1 MKRTLLLCCL
11 LPIAC
16 ALCAAP
22 IDSLTA
28 RRIAC
33 RALLQYAD
41 AASLEARRAPAV
53 GSDSA
58 GRTLI
63 DPVEEAHRL
72 SLRRAT
78 ASTYL
83 FASPRGAFVLT
94 AADSRLPAVIAYGFG
109 ATGQE
114 MPPPVRAFCATME
127 QVQQAP
133 LLPEGN
139 FTPVAPLLGDMVRH
153 QEAPFNGY
161 CPYYTDAEG
170 RPSEQRCVVG
180 CVATA
185 LEEILTHHGR
195 TITLQDTL
203 HGWTTDH
210 YAIPDILPGTSVDT
224 RLILP
229 RYDAGQ
235 YSPEAADAVARLSYY
250 CGVAARM
257 NWGLSESGANIRRL
271 IDPLERAFGYGFVH
285 YADSYRYAP
294 EDWTAMLCGELAA
307 GRPVLYAAYT
317 MLIQGHAFV
326 VDGLD
331 ADGFFH
337 VNWGYGGHY
346 DGYFRLDLLNFA
358 EPKYDFTEEGG
369 AAGGFFCN
377 HEALLL
383 YPDSVDV
390 ALPDT
395 LSRTGREFVVE
406 ELRPLSPA
414 ETGKYTP
421 LRLTVRNAGNRRL
434 TTPFEVFTNAPTDT
448 ALFEQADYVA
458 LAGCT
463 LEPGERKTFEL
474 AARFS
479 ERGTRHLRL
488 SPDDV
493 LILADTLIDIAGGV
507 PSDLTYEVPLI
518 DFPDATTAR
527 VTETIHNAA
536 GAGRAGRNV
545 VYELLEGPY
554 TDEAEGTRHTVR
566 LYLPGGESHCDT
578 ILFRGLRPGATY
590 TLLVR
595 NQWPIVHRLTFVQG
609 ADPAGISRPTVPA
622 SPAEAARF
630 TIEGKPLP
638 PGRDYRGVVVG
649 RGKKVLHR

>member
-11 LPIAC
+11 LPMAC
-16 ALCAAP
+16 VLCAAP
-22 IDSLTA
+22 VDSLTA

-33 RALLQYAD
+33 RALLQYAASGPAAVRHAPAAGGD
-41 AASLEARRAPAV
+41 ASGRTSIDWDEEAR
-53 GSDSA
+53 S
-58 GRTLI
+58 
-63 DPVEEAHRL
+63 L
-72 SLRRAT
+72 SLRSAT
-78 ASTYL
+78 PSTYL
-83 FASPRGAFVLT
+83 FASPRGAFVLA
-94 AADSRLPAVIAYGFG
+94 AADSRLPAVIAYGLG
-109 ATGQE
+109 AGGQE
-114 MPPPVRAFCATME
+114 MPPPVRAFCATVE
-127 QVQQAP
+127 QVRRAP
-133 LLPEGN
+133 LVPTWDY
-139 FTPVAPLLGDMVRH
+139 TPVAPLLGDMVRH
-153 QEAPFNGY
+153 QEAPFNAC
-161 CPYYTDAEG
+161 CPYYTDDEG
-170 RPSEQRCVVG
+170 RPSDERCVVG

-185 LEEILTHHGR
+185 LEEILTCHGR

-210 YAIPDILPGTSVDT
+210 YAIPDVLPGTSVDT

-229 RYDAGQ
+229 RYEAGQ

-294 EDWTAMLCGELAA
+294 EDWLAMLCGELAA

-326 VDGLD
+326 VDGID

-337 VNWGYGGHY
+337 VNWGYSGHY

-358 EPKYDFTEEGG
+358 EPKYDCTEEGG

-383 YPDSVDV
+383 HPDSVDV

-395 LSRTGREFVVE
+395 LSRTGREFAVE
-406 ELRPLSPA
+406 ELRPLCPA

-421 LRLTVRNAGNRRL
+421 LRLVVRNVGDRRL

-463 LEPGERKTFEL
+463 LEPGERKAFEL
-474 AARFS
+474 AARFG

-493 LILADTLIDIAGGV
+493 LILADTLINITGGT
-507 PSDLTYEVPLI
+507 PSDLTYEAPVV

-527 VTETIHNAA
+527 ILATIRNAA

-554 TDEAEGTRHTVR
+554 TDGAEGTRHTVR
-566 LYLPGGESHCDT
+566 LYLPGGEVHRDT

-595 NQWPIVHRLTFVQG
+595 NQWPVVHRLTFVQ
-609 ADPAGISRPTVPA
+609 DDCVSGIELPESSRPTD
-622 SPAEAARF
+622 EAARF
-630 TIEGKPLP
+630 TIGGRPLP
-638 PGRDYRGVVVG
+638 PGRAYRGVVVG
-649 RGKKVLHR
+649 RGKKVLQR